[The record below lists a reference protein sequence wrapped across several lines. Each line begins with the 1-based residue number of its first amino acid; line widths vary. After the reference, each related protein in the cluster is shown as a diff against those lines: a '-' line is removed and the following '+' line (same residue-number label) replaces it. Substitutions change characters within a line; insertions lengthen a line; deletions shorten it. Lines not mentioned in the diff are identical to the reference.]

1 MGVGVGVG
9 VGGGG
14 RGGVEGLHQGNGE
27 VVCIGREMQEDP
39 ASLVKIKEG
48 GENFFISVS
57 KNSKTRP
64 IKEMDY
70 LQNGAQQQHLSHA
83 FCF

>member
-1 MGVGVGVG
+1 MGVGVG
-9 VGGGG
+9 VGGG
-14 RGGVEGLHQGNGE
+14 RVEGLHQGNGE
-27 VVCIGREMQEDP
+27 VVCIGREMQEEP

-48 GENFFISVS
+48 GKKNKIIAVS